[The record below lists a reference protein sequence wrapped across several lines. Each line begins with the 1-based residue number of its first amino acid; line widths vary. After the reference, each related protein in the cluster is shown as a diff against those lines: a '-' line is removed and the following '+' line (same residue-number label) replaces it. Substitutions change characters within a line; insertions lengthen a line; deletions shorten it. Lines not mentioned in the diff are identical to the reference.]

1 MKMESSFKDNSF
13 KLNEKNVKWLDCSN
27 WINK

>member
-1 MKMESSFKDNSF
+1 MESSFKDNSF
-13 KLNEKNVKWLDCSN
+13 KLIHEKNVKWLDYSN